1 MSATPTRGGWASRFG
16 FIMAAAGSAIGLGN
30 IWKFPYM
37 TASNGGGA
45 FLVVYLV
52 CVFVFG
58 ISLLL
63 AELVFG
69 RMAKRNP
76 IGAFR
81 RLAGGGWP
89 AVGAL
94 GVVTA
99 LVILSF
105 YVVVSGWAIAYFIY
119 AIQGTLTQS
128 SAGQLNALFGHLV
141 SSPILPLIYAVIFM
155 ALTGAVVIGGVAGGI
170 ERMAKLFM
178 PLLFVILIL
187 LMLRSLT
194 LPGASRGLVFF
205 LHPDWSAIN
214 GHLISAALGQAF
226 FTLSLGVGGMI
237 TYGSYMADTQ
247 DLGRDALSVVALNTL
262 VSLLAGLMVIP
273 AMMSAGLTPAA
284 GGPGTTFKVLP
295 TVFAAMPAGN
305 LFGIGFFFLLILA
318 ALTSSVSLLEP
329 AVSFLVDEHGMKRAH
344 ATLIGGGGC
353 LALAVPVSLSFG
365 IWHHVQLFGLTIFG
379 LMDYLTSNLA
389 LPIGSLLTALCVGW
403 VVGRPTVGELTNHGR
418 IAADWAPV
426 WLFFIRYIAP
436 IGIVW
441 ILIQGVFGL

>member
-1 MSATPTRGGWASRFG
+1 MSAPTRGGWASRFG

-37 TASNGGGA
+37 TASHGGGA

-63 AELVFG
+63 AELVLG

-81 RLAGGGWP
+81 KLAGGAWP

-105 YVVVSGWAIAYFIY
+105 YVVVSGWAMAYFVY
-119 AIQGTLTQS
+119 AVEGTLTTAS
-128 SAGQLNALFGHLV
+128 SGELKALFGHLV
-141 SSPILPLIYAVIFM
+141 SSPIVPLIYA
-155 ALTGAVVIGGVAGGI
+155 ALFVLLTAVVVIGGVAGGI

-178 PLLFVILIL
+178 PLLFIILIL
-187 LMLRSLT
+187 LMVRSLT
-194 LPGASRGLVFF
+194 LPGAGRGLIFF
-205 LHPDWSAIN
+205 LHPDWSAID

-247 DLGRDALSVVALNTL
+247 DLGRDALSVVALNTM

-273 AMMSAGLTPAA
+273 AMISAGITPDA

-329 AVSFLVDEHGMKRAH
+329 VVSFFVDEYGMKRAN
-344 ATLIGGGGC
+344 ATVIGAGFC
-353 LALAVPVSLSFG
+353 FALAIPVSLSFG
-365 IWHHVQLFGLTIFG
+365 IWHHIQLFGLTIFK
-379 LMDYLTSNLA
+379 LMDFLTSNLA
-389 LPIGSLLTALCVGW
+389 LPIGSLMTALCVGW
-403 VVGRPTVGELTNHGR
+403 VVRRAAVDELSNHGR
-418 IAADWAPV
+418 IAAGWAPI

-441 ILIQGVFGL
+441 ILVQGLFGL

>member
-1 MSATPTRGGWASRFG
+1 
-16 FIMAAAGSAIGLGN
+16 MAAAGSAIGLGN

-37 TASNGGGA
+37 TAANGGGA

-63 AELVFG
+63 TELVFG

-81 RLAGGGWP
+81 QLAGGAWP

-105 YVVVSGWAIAYFIY
+105 YIVVSGWAIAYFIY
-119 AIQGTLTQS
+119 AIEGTLTQAD
-128 SAGQLNALFGHLV
+128 AGQLDALFGQLV
-141 SSPILPLIYAVIFM
+141 ADPVAPLIYAAIFV
-155 ALTGAVVIGGVAGGI
+155 ALTCAIVIGGVAGGI

-178 PLLFVILIL
+178 PLLFVLLIL
-187 LMLRSLT
+187 LMLRSVT
-194 LPGASRGLVFF
+194 LPGAGRGLAFF
-205 LHPDWSAIN
+205 LRPDWSAID

-237 TYGSYMADTQ
+237 TYGSYMADEQ
-247 DLGRDALSVVALNTL
+247 NLGRDALSVVGLNTL

-273 AMMSAGLTPAA
+273 AMMSAGITPAA
-284 GGPGTTFKVLP
+284 GGAGTTFKVLP

-305 LFGIGFFFLLILA
+305 LVAIGFFFLLILA

-329 AVSFLVDEHGMKRAH
+329 VVSFFVDEYHLKRAS
-344 ATLIGGGGC
+344 ATLIGAVFC
-353 LALAVPVSLSFG
+353 LLLGVPVSLSFG
-365 IWHHVQLFGLTIFG
+365 IWHHVQLFGLTLFE

-403 VVGRPTVGELTNHGR
+403 VIRGAAVDELTNHGR
-418 IAADWAPV
+418 ITARWAPL
-426 WLFFIRYIAP
+426 WLFFVRYIAP

-441 ILIQGVFGL
+441 IVAQGLFGL